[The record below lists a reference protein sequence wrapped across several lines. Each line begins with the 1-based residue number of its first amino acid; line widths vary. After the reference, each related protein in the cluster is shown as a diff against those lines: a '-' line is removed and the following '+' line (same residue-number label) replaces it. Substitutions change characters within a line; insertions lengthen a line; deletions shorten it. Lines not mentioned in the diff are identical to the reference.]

1 MREKS
6 AVDIEN
12 AQLKK
17 DLENQKNSCQ
27 KDLQR
32 LSDQSDKCKLDLG
45 NCSESSRTLQ
55 TQLISIRTESN

>member
-32 LSDQSDKCKLDLG
+32 LSD
-45 NCSESSRTLQ
+45 
-55 TQLISIRTESN
+55 